1 MTREEAPREPARLV
15 VISGGTSNPS
25 TTRMLAD
32 RTAQA
37 TLDKLREAGRE
48 ATVSVID
55 LAPMAVDIARS
66 LVSGTP
72 TESVEA
78 AIQTI
83 AGADGLVV
91 STPVY
96 KAGVSGLVKSFV
108 DLLDN
113 DLVVAKPVLLAAT
126 AGTQRH
132 AMVVD
137 DQLRPLFAFL
147 RALPVPTSLF
157 ADPDDWSNPSLTKR
171 IKRAATEL
179 ALLVNAGIADKISD
193 AAWDGYQ
200 HQFAGNATR
209 AEQGVGDV
217 NFDTDLM
224 RLATG
229 RR

>member
-147 RALPVPTSLF
+147 RALPEPPSLF
-157 ADPDDWSNPSLTKR
+157 ADPDDWSNPALTKR

-179 ALLVNAGIADKISD
+179 ALLGNGGIADKISD